1 MPLDSSKPGSSR
13 SQFVAASVKDS
24 NVYLGYL
31 DEAGQGILCRTLAE
45 GRMPEQSGE
54 IAIERG
60 ALEKLRLEAEV
71 GDKVT
76 WTLLP
81 VDGLEEEHS
90 FTIVG
95 ILREQSGALDV
106 SGFAWSSDG
115 VLNWPSV
122 LISPEES
129 FATGRL
135 VQHRAMTYA
144 PFASLSQVEK
154 RYDYGR
160 LSPRWRSAMTM
171 AVSSA

>member
-1 MPLDSSKPGSSR
+1 
-13 SQFVAASVKDS
+13 
-24 NVYLGYL
+24 
-31 DEAGQGILCRTLAE
+31 
-45 GRMPEQSGE
+45 MPEARGE
-54 IAIERG
+54 IAIERS

-71 GDKVT
+71 GDTVT

-81 VDGLEEEHS
+81 VDGVKEERS

-115 VLNWPSV
+115 VLNWPSA

-154 RYDYGR
+154 RYD
-160 LSPRWRSAMTM
+160 LPIWRRTHS
-171 AVSSA
+171 